1 MTEKAA
7 RSTAP
12 AAKAARVLNLGL
24 GHAAGELR
32 PYVAHPHALT
42 LVARANDF
50 SFPSDH
56 SVVAGA
62 IAGGLMA
69 VSWR

>member
-1 MTEKAA
+1 
-7 RSTAP
+7 
-12 AAKAARVLNLGL
+12 
-24 GHAAGELR
+24 
-32 PYVAHPHALT
+32 
-42 LVARANDF
+42 VARANDF